1 MTALLAGEERLEIL
15 EPGMSSFADVV
26 IGAGVAPDQLPDTP
40 AQVIVLSE
48 EPEAATWAPE
58 VRAWL
63 PLNALASEI
72 AAAVIAAATDLTVL
86 TGAQARRWLPGSE
99 PGRGAGAL
107 IESLTPRELQVLR
120 MLAEGL
126 ANKQIAD
133 RLSISENT
141 AKFHV
146 AQILGKLGV
155 STRAQ
160 AVAAGIRRGLV
171 PI

>member
-1 MTALLAGEERLEIL
+1 
-15 EPGMSSFADVV
+15 
-26 IGAGVAPDQLPDTP
+26 
-40 AQVIVLSE
+40 
-48 EPEAATWAPE
+48 
-58 VRAWL
+58 
-63 PLNALASEI
+63 
-72 AAAVIAAATDLTVL
+72 
-86 TGAQARRWLPGSE
+86 
-99 PGRGAGAL
+99 
-107 IESLTPRELQVLR
+107 

-126 ANKQIAD
+126 ANKQIGD